1 MPLFRAKK
9 MKIIAV
15 IPARYA
21 STRFPA
27 KLLQD
32 LGGKTVIRRTYEAA
46 VNTQLFDEV
55 FVVTDSDLIFQEI
68 VAHGGKAIRSKKEH
82 ESGSDRI
89 AEAIAHLDVDLVVN
103 VQGDEPFIDKASLEA
118 LLAVFKQ
125 DSVQQIDLASL
136 MREISDWEA
145 ISNPNQV
152 KVVVDQ
158 NEFALYFSRSVI
170 PYPREKGVGV
180 RYFQHIGIYAFR
192 KQALLDFYNLPMKSL
207 EASEKL
213 EQLRY
218 LEYGKKIKMVATNHV
233 GVGIDTPEDLE
244 KARKLI

>member
-1 MPLFRAKK
+1 

-27 KLLQD
+27 KLMQD
-32 LGGKTVIRRTYEAA
+32 LCGKTVITRTYEAA
-46 VNTQLFDEV
+46 VQSQLFDDV
-55 FVVTDSDLIFQEI
+55 FVVTDSELILNEI
-68 VAHGGKAIRSKKEH
+68 QNQGGKAIRSIKEH

-89 AEAIAHLDVDLVVN
+89 AEAVANMDVDIVVN
-103 VQGDEPFIDKASLEA
+103 VQGDEPFIDTESLKH
-118 LLAVFKQ
+118 LISVFRNDIDHK
-125 DSVQQIDLASL
+125 IDLASL
-136 MREISDWEA
+136 MREINEDSA
-145 ISNPNQV
+145 IENPNNV

-158 NEFALYFSRSVI
+158 SQFALYFSRSVI
-170 PYPREKGVGV
+170 PFAREKNAGV

-192 KQALLDFYNLPMKSL
+192 KQALMDFYSLPMKSL

-218 LEYGKKIKMVATNHV
+218 LEFGKRIKMVETNHV
-233 GVGIDTPEDLE
+233 GMGIDTEDDLFR
-244 KARKLI
+244 ARALWEYNN

>member
-1 MPLFRAKK
+1 

-27 KLLQD
+27 KLMQD
-32 LGGKTVIRRTYEAA
+32 LGGKTVILRTYEAA
-46 VNTQLFDEV
+46 VNTHLFDDV
-55 FVVTDSDLIFQEI
+55 FVVTDSDLIYDEI
-68 VAHGGKAIRSKKEH
+68 VSHGGKAIRSIKEH

-89 AEAIAHLDVDLVVN
+89 AEAIENLDVSIVVN
-103 VQGDEPFIDKASLEA
+103 VQGDEPFIDVEPLTKLIE
-118 LLAVFKQ
+118 VFRHDATKQ
-125 DSVQQIDLASL
+125 VDLASL
-136 MREISDWEA
+136 MREIKNENE
-145 ISNPNQV
+145 IHNPNNV

-158 NEFALYFSRSVI
+158 NGFALYFSRSVI
-170 PYPREKGVGV
+170 PYPREKNVGV

-218 LEYGKKIKMVATNHV
+218 LEFGKRIKMVETTHI
-233 GVGIDTPEDLE
+233 GIGIDTPEDLE
-244 KARKLI
+244 KARKML